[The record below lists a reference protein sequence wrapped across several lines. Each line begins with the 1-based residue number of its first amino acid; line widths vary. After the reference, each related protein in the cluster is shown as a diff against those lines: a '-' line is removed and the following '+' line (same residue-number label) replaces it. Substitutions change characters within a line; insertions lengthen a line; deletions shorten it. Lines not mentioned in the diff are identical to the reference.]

1 MSIRFA
7 SIILTLFLSSLAA
20 AGESV
25 TLVSGEKLAVTSAHV
40 EGTTVVLEHPILGT
54 LAIPA
59 GSVQSINN
67 KPLGTPSGNG
77 SNAAPAKDEANP
89 RDAQKA
95 PEAPKQKAP
104 SDWKGTFIL
113 AGSINEGTSQNANLF
128 TQLTFARDTAAQT
141 TTISTFYR
149 FSSSQ
154 GETNQNWYNLTANQL
169 WKILNSKWGIY
180 ASGEF
185 DWSEFNTWEQRIAAH
200 AGGQYRLVDLSRET
214 SPALWVNTLQ
224 LDGRIGAGPR
234 KEFAG
239 VQTALVAEGEL
250 GGILKIGMGNKQSLE
265 ADASYYPTLDKD
277 MEYRF
282 NANVNWK
289 IPMQLEGMD
298 GLSLAL
304 GLKYQFQ
311 SDVSP
316 GNKDYELLGTV
327 GVSWDF

>member
-1 MSIRFA
+1 MRTRFA
-7 SIILTLFLSSLAA
+7 SVILTLFLSSLAA
-20 AGESV
+20 ADESV
-25 TLVSGEKLAVTSAHV
+25 TLVSGEILEVTSAHV

-54 LAIPA
+54 LTIPA
-59 GSVQSINN
+59 SSVQSINT
-67 KPLGTPSGNG
+67 KSLGTPSENG
-77 SNAAPAKDEANP
+77 SNAAPPKRETKSS
-89 RDAQKA
+89 DAQQA
-95 PEAPKQKAP
+95 PETPKQIAA
-104 SDWKGTFIL
+104 SDWKGTFVL

-128 TQLTFARDTAAQT
+128 TQLNFARDTAAQT

-149 FSSSQ
+149 FSNSQ
-154 GETNQNWYNLTANQL
+154 NKTNQSWYNLTADQL
-169 WKILNSKWGIY
+169 WKIPNSKWGIY
-180 ASGEF
+180 ASGAF

-234 KEFAG
+234 KEFSGA
-239 VQTALVAEGEL
+239 QTALVAEGEL
-250 GGILKIGMGNKQSLE
+250 GGILTIGMGNKQSLE
-265 ADASYYPTLDKD
+265 VDASYYPTLDKN

-282 NANVNWK
+282 DANVNWK
-289 IPMQLEGMD
+289 IPMQLNGMD

-311 SDVSP
+311 SDVSA
-316 GNKDYELLGTV
+316 GDKDYDLLGTV

>member
-1 MSIRFA
+1 MRTRFT
-7 SIILTLFLSSLAA
+7 SIILTLCLSSLAA

-25 TLVSGEKLAVTSAHV
+25 TLVSGEILEVTSAHV
-40 EGTTVVLEHPILGT
+40 EGTTVVLKHPILGT
-54 LAIPA
+54 LTIPA
-59 GSVQSINN
+59 SSVQSINT
-67 KPLGTPSGNG
+67 KSLVPPSGNG
-77 SNAAPAKDEANP
+77 SGAPPPKRETKSSDVQNATET
-89 RDAQKA
+89 
-95 PEAPKQKAP
+95 PKQKSA
-104 SDWKGTFIL
+104 SDWRGTFVL
-113 AGSINEGTSQNANLF
+113 AGSVNEGTSQNASIF

-141 TTISTFYR
+141 TTVSTFYR

-169 WKILNSKWGIY
+169 WKIPDSKWGIY
-180 ASGEF
+180 ASGAF

-234 KEFAG
+234 KEFSG

-250 GGILKIGMGNKQSLE
+250 GGILKVGMGNKQSLE
-265 ADASYYPTLDKD
+265 VDASYYPTLDKN

-289 IPMQLEGMD
+289 IPMQLNGMD

-311 SDVSP
+311 SNVSA
-316 GNKDYELLGTV
+316 GDKDYDLLGTV